1 MEHKVCFVNFGHSV
15 SERTIIQKQIK
26 TLLANECAG
35 QSPVSLVTFI
45 LPVGKVNV
53 FRNESSSV
61 QSKQSIIS
69 NRYKIFRL
77 DNFIHDVVCIYN
89 AFVDS

>member
-1 MEHKVCFVNFGHSV
+1 MEYKVCFVNFGHSV

-35 QSPVSLVTFI
+35 QSPVLLVTFI

-53 FRNESSSV
+53 FRTV
-61 QSKQSIIS
+61 T
-69 NRYKIFRL
+69 RFL
-77 DNFIHDVVCIYN
+77 GLTLLFMM
-89 AFVDS
+89 